1 MRRAFRETRLV
12 VASHNAG
19 NVREIGDLLR
29 PLGVET
35 VSAADLDL
43 SEPEETEASFE
54 GNARLK
60 ALEFPRHRHLRQL
73 EGDIATVA
81 DDLGADL
88 DQPLPECRQRP
99 VLDLL
104 RQYRLLLL
112 AMSRL
117 WLG

>member
-43 SEPEETEASFE
+43 PEPEETEASFE

-60 ALEFPRHRHLRQL
+60 ARWLGPF
-73 EGDIATVA
+73 GIAPF
-81 DDLGADL
+81 
-88 DQPLPECRQRP
+88 PLPAHRTGLADFP
-99 VLDLL
+99 HPAL
-104 RQYRLLLL
+104 RVGR
-112 AMSRL
+112 
-117 WLG
+117 